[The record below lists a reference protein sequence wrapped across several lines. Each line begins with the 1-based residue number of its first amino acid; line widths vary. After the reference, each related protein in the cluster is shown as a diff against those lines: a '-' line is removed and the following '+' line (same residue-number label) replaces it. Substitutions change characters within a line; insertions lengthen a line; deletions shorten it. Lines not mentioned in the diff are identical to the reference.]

1 MNHKAP
7 AANRKL
13 FNMNVATFLITI
25 ASNYITNNVFTD
37 YKAYVLADL
46 GEVEADTC
54 TINAINS
61 L

>member
-1 MNHKAP
+1 
-7 AANRKL
+7 
-13 FNMNVATFLITI
+13 MNVATFLITI
-25 ASNYITNNVFTD
+25 ASNYITNNVFSD